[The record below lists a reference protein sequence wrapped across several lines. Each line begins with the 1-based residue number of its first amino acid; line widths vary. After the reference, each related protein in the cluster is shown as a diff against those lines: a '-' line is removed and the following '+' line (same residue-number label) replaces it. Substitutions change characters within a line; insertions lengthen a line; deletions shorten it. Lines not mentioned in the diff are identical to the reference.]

1 MKKENI
7 TGFIRCNRNGM
18 KNNSFTS
25 LWVYIIITV
34 SRSVRKQT
42 MCKILILIKKSNN
55 MIGSELYISQNIKTA
70 IGYVE

>member
-1 MKKENI
+1 
-7 TGFIRCNRNGM
+7 M
-18 KNNSFTS
+18 KNNSFTY
-25 LWVYIIITV
+25 LFQYIIITV
-34 SRSVRKQT
+34 SKSARKQT